1 VSLRRAA
8 MSQFPAAKDYPA
20 RATTPAPRRGG
31 GAPFGSFAKLTA
43 TGTRVYCDIDL

>member
-1 VSLRRAA
+1 VFRRRAA

-31 GAPFGSFAKLTA
+31 EA
-43 TGTRVYCDIDL
+43 TLRFVRKAYCDWYSCVL